1 MDSRFK
7 PASQGALVSRAAL
20 RRQGVDEDQRVAV
33 VKVTAAA
40 LETKSDFIEEI
51 RRLWGDAQKRILAIG
66 RYLNAAKT
74 KLPHGEFE
82 LMIARELPFS
92 RQTAFYLRTAAAAID
107 EGRLTEEEA
116 PNSYATLYQLATLDD
131 AYLALA
137 RQRNLVRSDV
147 TREEVLAFKRSLR
160 KEGEADRQVAL
171 QRRREQILA
180 ELQRL
185 KVELDEIEREMGV
198 VAIDSMAEEI
208 TR

>member
-1 MDSRFK
+1 
-7 PASQGALVSRAAL
+7 
-20 RRQGVDEDQRVAV
+20 
-33 VKVTAAA
+33 VTAAA

-171 QRRREQILA
+171 QRRREQILV

-198 VAIDSMAEEI
+198 VAIDGMAEEI

>member
-1 MDSRFK
+1 MSSSFK
-7 PASQGALVSRAAL
+7 PASQRTLLSRAAL
-20 RRQGVDEDQRVAV
+20 RRQGADEDQRVAV

-51 RRLWGDAQKRILAIG
+51 QRLWGDAQKRFLAIG

-107 EGRLTEEEA
+107 EGRLTEEEV

-160 KEGEADRQVAL
+160 KGGEANRQVAL
-171 QRRREQILA
+171 QRRRAQILVD
-180 ELQRL
+180 LQRL
-185 KVELDEIEREMGV
+185 KAELDEIEHEMGV
-198 VAIDSMAEEI
+198 VAIDGMAAPS
-208 TR
+208 T

>member
-1 MDSRFK
+1 MTTEGCGTSFAASLASKEGDSMSSRFK
-7 PASQGALVSRAAL
+7 PASQRTLLSRAAL

-51 RRLWGDAQKRILAIG
+51 QRLWGDAQKRFLAIG

-82 LMIARELPFS
+82 LMITRELPFS

-107 EGRLTEEEA
+107 EGRLTEEEV

-137 RQRNLVRSDV
+137 R
-147 TREEVLAFKRSLR
+147 
-160 KEGEADRQVAL
+160 
-171 QRRREQILA
+171 
-180 ELQRL
+180 
-185 KVELDEIEREMGV
+185 
-198 VAIDSMAEEI
+198 
-208 TR
+208 

>member
-1 MDSRFK
+1 MGSRFK
-7 PASQGALVSRAAL
+7 PASQGAMVSRAAL

-51 RRLWGDAQKRILAIG
+51 RRLWDDAQKRFLAIG
-66 RYLNAAKT
+66 RYLNAAKE

-82 LMIARELPFS
+82 LMIASELPFS
-92 RQTAFYLRTAAAAID
+92 RQAAFYLRTAAAAID
-107 EGRLTEEEA
+107 EGRLTEEEV
-116 PNSYATLYQLATLDD
+116 PNSYATVYQLATLNDE
-131 AYLALA
+131 YLALA
-137 RQRNLVRSDV
+137 RQRNLVRSNV

-160 KEGEADRQVAL
+160 KGGEDDRQLVL

-180 ELQRL
+180 DLQRL
-185 KVELDEIEREMGV
+185 KAELDQIEREMGIV
-198 VAIDSMAEEI
+198 TIDGMSEEI